1 MFTDK
6 MVKKRTCL
14 SPTQVLAIGFASI
27 ILIGG
32 ILLSLP
38 VASANGQSIGF
49 INSLFEAT
57 SAVCVTGL
65 VVVDTGTD
73 LSLFGQIVIITL
85 IQIGGLG
92 FMTAASLIF
101 LALGK
106 RITLRERLVMQEA
119 LNQFNLEGLVR
130 LTKNVIGV
138 TFIIEGIGALL
149 LSTRFIPLYGFK
161 KGLYYSIFHAISA
174 FCNAGFDL
182 IGNYRNL
189 TGFVDDVVINMTVMG
204 LIILGGLGFSVIL
217 DIWHHRRFKKLS
229 LHSKLAVFMTVMLIL
244 IGTAFFFIVEYNN
257 PYTLADKPLPIKI
270 LASLFQSVTPR
281 TAGFNTIDQANLKD
295 ASKFM
300 TILLMFIGASPAS
313 TGGGIKT
320 VTASVIFFLTV
331 SVVRGR
337 DDIQVYGKRISHSIA
352 HRAITITLI
361 SLMLLIG
368 VSMVLS
374 LIEPQP
380 FIDILFETS
389 SALGTVG
396 LASFDNGSMST
407 ISKIFVMLTMFAGRV
422 GPLTLTLALAKR
434 QNQSDNSIRYPEGK
448 VMVG

>member
-182 IGNYRNL
+182 IGNYRSL

>member
-182 IGNYRNL
+182 IGNYRSL

-422 GPLTLTLALAKR
+422 GPLTLTLALANR

>member
-1 MFTDK
+1 MFTNK
-6 MVKKRTCL
+6 MVKRRTCL

-182 IGNYRNL
+182 IGNYRSL

>member
-1 MFTDK
+1 MFTNK

-182 IGNYRNL
+182 IGNYRSL

-422 GPLTLTLALAKR
+422 GPLTLTLALANR